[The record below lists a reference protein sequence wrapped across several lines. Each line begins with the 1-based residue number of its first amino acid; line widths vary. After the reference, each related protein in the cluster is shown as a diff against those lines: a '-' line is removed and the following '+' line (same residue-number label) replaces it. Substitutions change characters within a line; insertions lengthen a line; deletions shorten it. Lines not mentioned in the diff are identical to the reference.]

1 MSEQENIRIVK
12 QAFDNLNSHNIDPN
26 DQTFAR
32 DLRVQTVDST
42 TELNRED
49 YRLYLRHLLDAFPDL
64 RITVRDIVAQGDKVA
79 VTWTSKGT
87 HKAPYTLPSGPQIPA
102 SNRPVT
108 LQGCYLF
115 DFRNNVI
122 SRIEGYWDRSSQLT
136 QMGIMTEQDLMAK
149 VRH

>member
-26 DQTFAR
+26 DQTIGR

-42 TELNRED
+42 TELNREE

-64 RITVRDIVAQGDKVA
+64 RVTTRDIVAQGDKVC

-87 HKAPYTLPSGPQIPA
+87 HKAPYTLPAGPQIPA
-102 SNRPVT
+102 TNRPVT
-108 LQGCYLF
+108 LQGVFLF
-115 DFRNNVI
+115 EFRNNVI

-136 QMGIMTEQDLMAK
+136 QMGILSEQELMAK